1 MAEVSQFLYQ
11 LGELSGETIFIDGT
25 KIEACANKYT
35 FVWKKAVSK
44 NLGKRLEKLAAFVE
58 LCEETYGIKVVYQNQ
73 MKMKHVKKLHIC
85 GTRNSYSKTDH
96 DATFMRMKE
105 DAMGNGQLKAG
116 YNLQHGVDS
125 EYISWLT
132 LGSQPADTYTCHNWK
147 KSHKESIKK
156 EKTRTGYERET
167 TVYICQEC
175 GGCPYKKECIK
186 GNHCKTP
193 LEDRNKNLYVSK
205 KLLEYREAD
214 LERIESEEGI
224 KLRMNRSIQV
234 EGSFGELKQNSGF
247 RRFLCR
253 GSQNVKA
260 EAILLAFAHNIN
272 KLHHKIQGDRTGN
285 PCLL

>member
-58 LCEETYGIKVVYQNQ
+58 LCEETYGIKVVCQNQ

-156 EKTRTGYERET
+156 RKPGLDMNGRQQFISARNAVDVHIRRNASRGTTVRPPWRIGTRT
-167 TVYICQEC
+167 CM
-175 GGCPYKKECIK
+175 
-186 GNHCKTP
+186 
-193 LEDRNKNLYVSK
+193 S
-205 KLLEYREAD
+205 
-214 LERIESEEGI
+214 
-224 KLRMNRSIQV
+224 
-234 EGSFGELKQNSGF
+234 
-247 RRFLCR
+247 
-253 GSQNVKA
+253 
-260 EAILLAFAHNIN
+260 
-272 KLHHKIQGDRTGN
+272 
-285 PCLL
+285 